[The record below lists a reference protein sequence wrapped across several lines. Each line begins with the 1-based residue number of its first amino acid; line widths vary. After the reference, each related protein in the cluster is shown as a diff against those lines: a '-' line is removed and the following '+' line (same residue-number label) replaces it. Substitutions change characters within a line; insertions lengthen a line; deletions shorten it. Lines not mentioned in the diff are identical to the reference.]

1 MHDAWVPLLLSLK
14 VAGWATALDL
24 VLGVAAGYAL
34 ARWRSGARDV
44 VDSLL
49 TLPLVLPPTVLGYYL
64 LVLLGRRG
72 VLGAWLDRI
81 GIQLVFT
88 WQGAVIASMVVAFP
102 LILKSAR
109 AAFEAVDPQLERA
122 ARTLGISETGIFFRV
137 TLPLAARGILAGA
150 LLAPDRG
157 TISIGGD
164 TLFDGARG
172 IDVPTQARRVAYLF
186 QDYALFPHLNVRQ
199 NIAFGLKR
207 GWRNPRAQELPDD
220 AAYWLRAFELEALA
234 GHYPAQLSG
243 GQKQRVALA
252 RALIAQP
259 RILLLDEPFSALDVA
274 MRQRMRRE
282 LTDLQMRLDIPMVL
296 ITHDPDDVAAFGDQV
311 VRLQEGRVL
320 PDTPIA
326 EWVTNMR

>member
-1 MHDAWVPLLLSLK
+1 MSLVVDIRK
-14 VAGWATALDL
+14 TLVTPERRFTLDVSFVSNAQRI
-24 VLGVAAGYAL
+24 VLFGP
-34 ARWRSGARDV
+34 SGAGK
-44 VDSLL
+44 SL
-49 TLPLVLPPTVLGYYL
+49 TLQ
-64 LVLLGRRG
+64 
-72 VLGAWLDRI
+72 A
-81 GIQLVFT
+81 
-88 WQGAVIASMVVAFP
+88 IA
-102 LILKSAR
+102 
-109 AAFEAVDPQLERA
+109 
-122 ARTLGISETGIFFRV
+122 G
-137 TLPLAARGILAGA
+137 

-164 TLFDGARG
+164 TLFDDTRG

-199 NIAFGLKR
+199 NLAFGLKR
-207 GWRNPRAQELPDD
+207 GWRNPRAKELPDA

-320 PDTPIA
+320 PDTPVA
-326 EWVTNMR
+326 EWVTSMR

>member
-1 MHDAWVPLLLSLK
+1 MSLVVDIRK
-14 VAGWATALDL
+14 TLVTPERRFTLDVSFASTAQRI
-24 VLGVAAGYAL
+24 VLFGP
-34 ARWRSGARDV
+34 SGAGK
-44 VDSLL
+44 SL
-49 TLPLVLPPTVLGYYL
+49 TLQ
-64 LVLLGRRG
+64 
-72 VLGAWLDRI
+72 A
-81 GIQLVFT
+81 
-88 WQGAVIASMVVAFP
+88 IA
-102 LILKSAR
+102 
-109 AAFEAVDPQLERA
+109 
-122 ARTLGISETGIFFRV
+122 G
-137 TLPLAARGILAGA
+137 
-150 LLAPDRG
+150 LLAPDQG

-164 TLFDGARG
+164 TLFDDARG

-199 NIAFGLKR
+199 NLAFGLKR
-207 GWRNPRAQELPDD
+207 GWRNPRAKELPDD

-326 EWVTNMR
+326 EWVTSVR